1 MGRLKEETSF
11 WAFPPPKTIS
21 MNNLNDPPG
30 WNIRPVPNQGPDGG
44 KWNYALLV
52 PMLGLAAFRWIWTR
66 ESQRQ
71 IEEAKS
77 KFEGDVAAI
86 GKDLDLKYKDT
97 LTENRRTAALLELE
111 LEKARQRVEGYKRA
125 LASQSQHLMEERK
138 QLQKERDDLEEEKK
152 HALQTGAAGLALHAA
167 LQQEEKWQQRAEV
180 FLQDVE
186 QQLVERQNAFC
197 SLLLPR
203 DRRREIEKDLLLRV
217 AKDPAAAE
225 LGLEDDI
232 KDIFKNERHCAD
244 MLNMDRRKNG
254 KLMWLY
260 LKYWRLQVTL
270 QKHTRAEDR
279 LKGSLPDVK

>member
-1 MGRLKEETSF
+1 MKEEKRK
-11 WAFPPPKTIS
+11 AKEEVY
-21 MNNLNDPPG
+21 G
-30 WNIRPVPNQGPDGG
+30 CGEGRHAG
-44 KWNYALLV
+44 
-52 PMLGLAAFRWIWTR
+52 WIWTR

>member
-1 MGRLKEETSF
+1 
-11 WAFPPPKTIS
+11 

-30 WNIRPVPNQGPDGG
+30 WNIRPVPHEGPDGG

-71 IEEAKS
+71 IQEAKS
-77 KFEGDVAAI
+77 QFEGNVAAI
-86 GKDLDLKYKDT
+86 AKDMELKYKDT
-97 LTENRRTAALLELE
+97 LTENRRTTALLELD
-111 LEKARQRVEGYKRA
+111 LEKARQRVEGYKKA

-138 QLQKERDDLEEEKK
+138 QLQKDREELEEEKK
-152 HALQTGAAGLALHAA
+152 CALRTGSAGLVLHAA
-167 LQQEEKWQQRAEV
+167 LQQQEEWQQRAHV
-180 FLQDVE
+180 LLQDLE
-186 QQLVERQNAFC
+186 NQLVERQNAFC

-203 DRRREIEKDLLLRV
+203 ERRKEMENELLLRV
-217 AKDPAAAE
+217 AKDPAGAE

-232 KDIFKNERHCAD
+232 RDIFKHDRHCAD
-244 MLNMDRRKNG
+244 ILNMDRRKNG

-270 QKHTRAEDR
+270 QKHKRAEAR
-279 LKGSLPDVK
+279 LTSSLPDIKRA